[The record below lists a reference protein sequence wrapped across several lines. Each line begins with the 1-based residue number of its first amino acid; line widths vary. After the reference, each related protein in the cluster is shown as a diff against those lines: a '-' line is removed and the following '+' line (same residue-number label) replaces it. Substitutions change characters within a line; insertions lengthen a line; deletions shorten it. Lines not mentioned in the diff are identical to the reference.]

1 MLEYMTHNTIIIVLT
16 GCSNQYSKRILR
28 LPSWS
33 LRFSQCVSQKLVPEP
48 REQGNFPANDKIYL
62 CFLKNEEIYFK
73 SSEFCSSLLIIQ
85 AGMLTRSELAGFK
98 VLYTRHNN
106 PLFIINHSWI
116 TTSMHYVKVR
126 TF

>member
-1 MLEYMTHNTIIIVLT
+1 MKKSI
-16 GCSNQYSKRILR
+16 
-28 LPSWS
+28 
-33 LRFSQCVSQKLVPEP
+33 
-48 REQGNFPANDKIYL
+48 
-62 CFLKNEEIYFK
+62 K

-116 TTSMHYVKVR
+116 STLMHYIIYFAHGMQQPIFETNFEATELVIKVFSMR
-126 TF
+126 FTEIGS